1 MLLAT
6 KSNPGK
12 LQVIQ
17 VAFSRFAKSIIFL
30 PLSTYA
36 VCNPHHNREVL
47 LADYSY
53 QPWHELHQSIDG
65 IRLRDP
71 FRSLTGQQFAAEV
84 DIIAHQLKSLGVG
97 PGDVVATFLPN
108 RLELVTTMC
117 AAWRLRAS
125 ATPMNPTFAPPE
137 SAYQIE
143 DSGAKIVVT
152 TNEFAAR
159 KPEEYFPGARIVP
172 LAELAASAE
181 HPHHGEPDNSGEQPT
196 PDDIALIVYTSG
208 STGRP
213 KGVLLSHKNIN
224 AMVASITEGF
234 GMDQTFHALMPLPLF
249 HCNAI
254 LVSFLAPYSRGGS
267 VTILDRFDPE
277 EFIDA
282 VAEFRPTYFSAVPA
296 IFAYLL
302 QLPPDSGVDF
312 SSLQYAV
319 CGAAPASIQL
329 IEAFQEKYGVKIR
342 GAYGL
347 TEGTVGSTAVRLDD
361 DPPSG
366 TVGRALP
373 HQDVRISDGKGGFL
387 PTGESGE
394 VVIKGDNVMVGY
406 LNRPEETAKAVVDGW
421 LHTGDVGYLDE
432 NGFLFLVDRIKDM
445 IIRGGENLYPSE
457 IEAALNTSSAVV
469 ESAVVG
475 LPHDVLGEVPVAYVS
490 NSDPASVDASAL
502 MDHVR
507 PLLAKVKWPVHVEI
521 VGDLPRNPIGKV
533 DKPRLREMAKER
545 FLVET

>member
-1 MLLAT
+1 MT
-6 KSNPGK
+6 
-12 LQVIQ
+12 
-17 VAFSRFAKSIIFL
+17 
-30 PLSTYA
+30 
-36 VCNPHHNREVL
+36 
-47 LADYSY
+47 DYSY
-53 QPWHELHQSIDG
+53 QPWHRLHRDLEG

-71 FRSLTGQQFAAEV
+71 FRSLTGQEFAEEV
-84 DIIAHQLKSLGVG
+84 DALARQLNSLGVG
-97 PGDVVATFLPN
+97 EGDVVATFLPN
-108 RLELVTTMC
+108 RLELLTTMC
-117 AAWRLRAS
+117 AAWRVRA
-125 ATPMNPTFAPPE
+125 AVTPMNPTFAPPE

-143 DSGAKIVVT
+143 DSGAKVVVT

-159 KPEEYFPGARIVP
+159 QPEEYFPGAHVLP
-172 LAELAASAE
+172 LAELATSAE
-181 HPHHGEPDNSGEQPT
+181 HPHSNASASNGELPDYPT

-213 KGVLLSHKNIN
+213 KGVLLSHKNVN
-224 AMVASITEGF
+224 AMVTSISEGF
-234 GMDQTFHALMPLPLF
+234 GTDSSFHALMPLPLF
-249 HCNAI
+249 HSNAI
-254 LVSFLAPYSRGGS
+254 LVSFLAPFSRGGEVS
-267 VTILDRFDPE
+267 ILDRFDPT

-312 SSLQYAV
+312 SSLKYAV

-329 IEAFQEKYGVKIR
+329 IEAFQAKYGVKIR

-347 TEGTVGSTAVRLDD
+347 TEGTVGSTAVRIDD

-373 HQDVRISDGKGGFL
+373 HQEVRISDGHGGFL
-387 PTGESGE
+387 PAGESGE
-394 VVIKGDNVMVGY
+394 VVIKGENVMVGY
-406 LNRPEETAKAVVDGW
+406 LNRPEETAKTVVDGW

-457 IEAALNTSSAVV
+457 IEATLNSADAVI

-490 NSDPASVDASAL
+490 NADPGSVDTSSI
-502 MDHVR
+502 MDHIR
-507 PLLAKVKWPVHVEI
+507 PQLAKVKWPVHIEV
-521 VGDLPRNPIGKV
+521 VRDLPRNPVGKV
-533 DKPRLREMAKER
+533 DKPKLREMAKER
-545 FLVET
+545 FLSER

>member
-1 MLLAT
+1 M
-6 KSNPGK
+6 
-12 LQVIQ
+12 
-17 VAFSRFAKSIIFL
+17 
-30 PLSTYA
+30 
-36 VCNPHHNREVL
+36 
-47 LADYSY
+47 ADYSY
-53 QPWHELHQSIDG
+53 QPWHELHASIDG
-65 IRLRDP
+65 TRLRDT
-71 FRSLTGQQFAAEV
+71 FREMTGAEFAAEV
-84 DIIAHQLKSLGVG
+84 DTIARQLVSLGVG

-117 AAWRLRAS
+117 AAWRIRA
-125 ATPMNPTFAPPE
+125 ATTPMNPTFASPE

-143 DSGAKIVVT
+143 DSNAKVVVT

-159 KPEEYFPGARIVP
+159 NPDEYFPGARVMP
-172 LAELAASAE
+172 LSELAVSAE
-181 HPHHGEPDNSGEQPT
+181 HPTGYELHSDIKLPEQPT
-196 PDDIALIVYTSG
+196 PEDIALIVYTSG

-224 AMVASITEGF
+224 AMVNSISSGF
-234 GMDQTFHALMPLPLF
+234 GMDRTFHALMPLPLF

-254 LVSFLAPYSRGGS
+254 LVSFLAPYSRGGA
-267 VTILDRFDPE
+267 VTILDRFDPM

-282 VAEFRPTYFSAVPA
+282 VAEYRPTYFSAVPA

-312 SSLQYAV
+312 SSLEYAV

-329 IEAFQEKYGVKIR
+329 IDAFQEKYGVKIR

-373 HQDVRISDGKGGFL
+373 NQEVRISDGKGGFL

-394 VVIKGDNVMVGY
+394 VVIKGENVMVGY
-406 LNRPEETAKAVVDGW
+406 LNRPEETAKTVVDGW
-421 LHTGDVGYLDE
+421 LHTGDVGYLDG

-457 IEAALNTSSAVV
+457 IEAALNTSSEVV

-490 NSDPASVDASAL
+490 NSDPAAVDASAL
-502 MDHVR
+502 MDHIR
-507 PLLAKVKWPVHVEI
+507 PQLAKVKWPVHIEVVE
-521 VGDLPRNPIGKV
+521 DLPRNPVGKV
-533 DKPRLREMAKER
+533 DKPRLREIAKEQ
-545 FLVET
+545 FLASP